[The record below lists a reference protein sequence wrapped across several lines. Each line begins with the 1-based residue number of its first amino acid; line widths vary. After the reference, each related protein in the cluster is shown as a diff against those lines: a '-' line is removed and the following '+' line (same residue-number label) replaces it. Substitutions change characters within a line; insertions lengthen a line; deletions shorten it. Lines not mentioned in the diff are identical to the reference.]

1 MEYIV
6 GPLLALI
13 LSGGYTKVSLKK
25 KTEEINMY
33 KARIEKVEKVV
44 EALDKETLRKMLVT
58 VQPVAK
64 AVKELQ
70 EAVGIQ

>member
-13 LSGGYTKVSLKK
+13 ISGGYTKVSLKN
-25 KTEEINMY
+25 KTEEIAAY

>member
-13 LSGGYTKVSLKK
+13 ISGGYTKVSLNK
-25 KTEEINMY
+25 KTEEIEVY